1 MNNMNGV
8 VIGLVKSLDD
18 SKNLGRIE
26 ITFPW
31 LSEKNKSYL
40 ARIATTMTGKDRGT
54 WFMPEIGDEVLVAFE
69 HGHPDHPY
77 IVGFLWN
84 GEDKPPNQ
92 GINNNV
98 RRLKTVSGHIVEFD
112 DRLGQEAIRISTPAG
127 NEITIEDLPPGITI
141 STPGGNKITLE
152 DIPPG
157 ISISCPTGIF
167 TVNCLQANI
176 IAAAMLSVTAPIAQ
190 FSGVVQA
197 SAFTAGA
204 YTPAPGNTF
213 GL

>member
-1 MNNMNGV
+1 MAQINGV
-8 VIGLVKSLDD
+8 VMGIVKDLDD
-18 SKNLGRIE
+18 PKNLGRVKVY
-26 ITFPW
+26 FPW
-31 LSEKNKSYL
+31 MSENNQSHW
-40 ARIATTMTGKDRGT
+40 ARIATLMAGSERGS
-54 WFMPEIGDEVLVAFE
+54 WFMPEINDEVLVAFE
-69 HGHPDHPY
+69 QGSVQNPY
-77 IVGFLWN
+77 ILGGLWN
-84 GEDKPPNQ
+84 GQMKPPNQ
-92 GINNNV
+92 GINNKV

-152 DIPPG
+152 DVPPG